1 MNDSTLPGYAEAK
14 RRRPQ
19 GFRVGG
25 VPDHSGSADLALF
38 PVIQT
43 HPSRR
48 DDASDRP
55 VPCPTRAPT
64 RSHDRNSL
72 LGRPRLEVVDTPSAG
87 PHRQQSV
94 AGVIGRCNRYCIAPK
109 DRKSN
114 RIRPSI
120 FGTDMP
126 VKRQE
131 TSLLTLEIAYEV
143 DPNDVAVGAPYRFIT
158 C

>member
-25 VPDHSGSADLALF
+25 VPDHSGEAELALF

-43 HPSRR
+43 HSSRR

-64 RSHDRNSL
+64 RSHDRNLL
-72 LGRPRLEVVDTPSAG
+72 LGRPRLEVVEIPSAG
-87 PHRQQSV
+87 AAPRQPLFLFV
-94 AGVIGRCNRYCIAPK
+94 GIGRVPI
-109 DRKSN
+109 
-114 RIRPSI
+114 
-120 FGTDMP
+120 
-126 VKRQE
+126 QQ
-131 TSLLTLEIAYEV
+131 
-143 DPNDVAVGAPYRFIT
+143 
-158 C
+158 